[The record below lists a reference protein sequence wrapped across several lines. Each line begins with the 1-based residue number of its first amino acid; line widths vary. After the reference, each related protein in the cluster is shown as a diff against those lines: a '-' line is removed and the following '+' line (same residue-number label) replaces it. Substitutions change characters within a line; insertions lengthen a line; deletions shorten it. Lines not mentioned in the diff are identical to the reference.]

1 MRVQA
6 LLAVSLCIPC
16 ILAAHGQDSEAAPLA
31 QLRQFSR
38 LEADEAA
45 FLTGQ
50 LRHRSQR
57 RRLPRTGKDGD
68 SESSSDEQ
76 SDFPYCLK
84 CKKKLVFR
92 CKGCDKHPQ
101 LTPKEYAEAKNLTN
115 FEAFYQKYK
124 HKTGFSA

>member
-50 LRHRSQR
+50 LRHSSQR
-57 RRLPRTGKDGD
+57 RRLLSGD
-68 SESSSDEQ
+68 SSSDEQ
-76 SDFPYCLK
+76 SDYPYCLK

-92 CKGCDKHPQ
+92 CKGCDTHPK